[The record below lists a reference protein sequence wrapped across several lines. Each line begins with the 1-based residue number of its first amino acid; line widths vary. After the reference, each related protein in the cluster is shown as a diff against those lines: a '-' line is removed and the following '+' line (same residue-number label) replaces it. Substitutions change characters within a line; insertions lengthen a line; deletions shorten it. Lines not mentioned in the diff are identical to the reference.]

1 VTYPIPPSPAK
12 YQCAPQLRGPGRDIL
27 CLSLS
32 YFSMLNAPPLSTI
45 FPLFFFRVGASPLWI
60 AAQMGQEDIVKLLL
74 KAGAKVG
81 NGGTL

>member
-1 VTYPIPPSPAK
+1 
-12 YQCAPQLRGPGRDIL
+12 
-27 CLSLS
+27 
-32 YFSMLNAPPLSTI
+32 MLNAPPLSTI
-45 FPLFFFRVGASPLWI
+45 FPLFFYRDGASPLWI